1 MKKGFNILLIVCA
14 ALLTLSCSKTK
25 SYTDMLKAEK
35 KAINRL
41 IAEEGIEVLKDFPKD
56 TLFGENQ
63 FVLLDNGVYMNIVD
77 RGNDER
83 AVLNKTVILS
93 RFTADFFTEDS
104 VVVSNYGPNSNGTP
118 PVEFV
123 YGSAQATGTPMTYD
137 ESILFSL
144 VSEGMQVG
152 LQYVGHKGKVKL
164 IVPFKVGRYD
174 DQNAG
179 RPVYYEI
186 LEYKFENSL

>member
-1 MKKGFNILLIVCA
+1 MKKGFNILLIACA

-25 SYTDMLKAEK
+25 SFTDMLKDEK
-35 KAINRL
+35 KAINKL
-41 IAEEGIEVLKDFPKD
+41 IARDGIEVLKDFPKD
-56 TLFGENQ
+56 TVFGENQ
-63 FVLLDNGVYMNIVD
+63 FVVLDNGVYMNIVD

-93 RFTADFFTEDS
+93 RFTADFFTLDS
-104 VVVSNYGPNSNGTP
+104 TVISNYGPHSNGTP

-123 YGSAQATGTPMTYD
+123 YGSIQASGTPTTQF
-137 ESILFSL
+137 ESILYSL
-144 VSEGMQVG
+144 VSEGMQIG

-164 IVPFKVGRYD
+164 IVPFKVGSYD

-186 LEYKFENSL
+186 LEYKFQDSL